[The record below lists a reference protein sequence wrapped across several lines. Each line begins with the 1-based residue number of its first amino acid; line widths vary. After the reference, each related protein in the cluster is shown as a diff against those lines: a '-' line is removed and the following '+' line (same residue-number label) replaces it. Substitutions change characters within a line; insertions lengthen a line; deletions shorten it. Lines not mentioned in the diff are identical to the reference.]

1 MKKILITQRNERIGQ
16 FKESR
21 DNLDLRYVNL
31 IQNLNMLPII
41 MPNMSKNINQ
51 FLDTLK
57 PDGILLTSGGNP
69 KENNLRKI
77 TENKLIK
84 YSIKNNLPLIG
95 ICRGAQV
102 INIFFKG
109 NVVPI
114 KNHVRRNHIIKGD
127 IIKGMKKTS
136 VNSYHDLGITKKT
149 LGKNLKI
156 LASTNDLSI
165 ECFKHTRKEIMGIM
179 WHPERY
185 KILRKFEKK
194 IIKNFYKCN

>member
-69 KENNLRKI
+69 KENNLR
-77 TENKLIK
+77 
-84 YSIKNNLPLIG
+84 NN
-95 ICRGAQV
+95 
-102 INIFFKG
+102 
-109 NVVPI
+109 
-114 KNHVRRNHIIKGD
+114 
-127 IIKGMKKTS
+127 
-136 VNSYHDLGITKKT
+136 
-149 LGKNLKI
+149 
-156 LASTNDLSI
+156 
-165 ECFKHTRKEIMGIM
+165 RK
-179 WHPERY
+179 
-185 KILRKFEKK
+185 
-194 IIKNFYKCN
+194 